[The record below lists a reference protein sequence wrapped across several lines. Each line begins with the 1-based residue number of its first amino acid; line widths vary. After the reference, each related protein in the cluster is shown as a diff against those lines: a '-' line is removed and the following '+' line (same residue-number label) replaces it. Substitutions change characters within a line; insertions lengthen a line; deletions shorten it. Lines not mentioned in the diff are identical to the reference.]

1 MMKATC
7 FNRRLI
13 RPRAWWLPVAAG
25 LTAVLV
31 ACGGGG
37 GGSSSTATPAA
48 AATATTFSGPITG
61 FGSVFVNGVRI
72 DDNSAT
78 ITLDDDNG
86 GGRDAD
92 LKLGMVVDIQGEHD
106 NGAQTGRATSIS
118 SHSFVQG
125 PISAINVAGN
135 QLTVL
140 GVAVTVVPGTAFGG
154 TNVTSLA
161 SLGLNDTVEIHG
173 LPDATGSKVTATRIE
188 RIPSTNEVRLIGT
201 AQSATT
207 GQFVLNGMA
216 VQYTAAS
223 LVNLPNGVTNGM
235 TVRVKGNLSG
245 ASTIVASRIRQVSL
259 VPALAEG
266 QRLEVK
272 GVISTFNSASSFSI
286 STLRVTV
293 PSTAT
298 VSGTPAPGTRVEVKG
313 TVVQGVLVA
322 TQVEVENENEPAE
335 AHEFHSVIASID
347 KSQQTLTLRDGSV
360 VVKWDGSTVFDT
372 ATLPRGAD
380 DLVAGLK
387 VEVKG
392 RLTGSAVLAT
402 RIKRDN

>member
-1 MMKATC
+1 MKATC
-7 FNRRLI
+7 FDRHLIQACTWRL
-13 RPRAWWLPVAAG
+13 AAAAA

-37 GGSSSTATPAA
+37 GGSSPTATPTAA
-48 AATATTFSGPITG
+48 AAATTFSGPITG
-61 FGSVFVNGVRI
+61 FGSVIVNGVRI
-72 DDNSAT
+72 DDNSAA

-125 PISAINVAGN
+125 PISAINAAAN
-135 QLTVL
+135 QLVVL
-140 GVAVTVVPGTAFGG
+140 GVVVTVVPGTAFGG
-154 TNVTSLA
+154 TNATSLA
-161 SLGLNDTVEIHG
+161 SLALNDSVEIHG

-188 RIPSTNEVRLIGT
+188 RIPPTNEVRLVGT
-201 AQSATT
+201 TQSVTT
-207 GQFVLNGMA
+207 GQFALNGMA

-223 LVNLPNGVTNGM
+223 LVNFPNGVTNGM

-245 ASTIVASRIRQVSL
+245 PSTIVASRIRQINL

-272 GVISTFNSASSFSI
+272 GVISTFNSSSSFSI
-286 STLRVTV
+286 ATLRVTV

-298 VSGTPAPGTRVEVKG
+298 VSGTPALGTRVEVKG
-313 TVVQGVLVA
+313 TMVQGVLVA

-335 AHEFHSVIASID
+335 AHELHSVIAAID

-360 VVKWDGSTVFDT
+360 VVRWDGTTVFDT

-380 DLVAGLK
+380 DLVAGGK

-392 RLTGSAVLAT
+392 RLTGNAVLAS